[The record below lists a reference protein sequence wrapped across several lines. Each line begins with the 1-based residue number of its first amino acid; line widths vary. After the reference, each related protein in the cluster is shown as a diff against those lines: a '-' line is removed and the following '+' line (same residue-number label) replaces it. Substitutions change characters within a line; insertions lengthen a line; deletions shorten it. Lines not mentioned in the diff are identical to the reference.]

1 MGVVI
6 SDIPLI
12 RKEILM
18 YQQICNNDGY
28 LRARLMEIAAQ
39 LSDLCRETGINNVSI
54 KIQGN
59 KSLRL
64 MMLWCLKL
72 LPKQIPNWYFK
83 KFF

>member
-1 MGVVI
+1 
-6 SDIPLI
+6 
-12 RKEILM
+12 M

-59 KSLRL
+59 KSVSKVNDALV
-64 MMLWCLKL
+64 LKITSKADTEL
-72 LPKQIPNWYFK
+72 VF
-83 KFF
+83 